1 MNKDNLLDIINAN
14 SCLREYCFV
23 DDIGKISSYSHLDII
38 DQNLHRLVG
47 ILHDGNISIPFNFI
61 KGFKITS
68 DRLKSTKNFPSSV
81 GSLII
86 EGCQHLENVDLS
98 NTNITDIFND
108 KFAINLSNLIT
119 ISSNRSLKS
128 ISSNVSGNDNCKIKL
143 QICFNTEL
151 EHVHIKN
158 IIESFLIKHSNKI
171 KSFNNFDFEI
181 APKICLFGENL
192 NIDSYDGIEKINNE
206 IIYIVADKI
215 KDFKGVENA
224 TTLELQ
230 TNSISTPKNI
240 LHFMLLTIPS
250 IKFDNMLFSTP
261 KNIIC
266 DDMLKCAKFVKI
278 LSKMPNVSNR
288 SEYMMDALMHMLD
301 VADTQESQIL
311 Y

>member
-23 DDIGKISSYSHLDII
+23 DDIGKISSYSLLHII
-38 DQNLHRLVG
+38 DENFHRLVG
-47 ILHDGNISIPFNFI
+47 VLYDGNISIPFNLI
-61 KGFKITS
+61 KSFKITS
-68 DRLKSTKNFPSSV
+68 DRLKRTQNFPSFV
-81 GSLII
+81 GNLSI
-86 EGCQHLENVDLS
+86 EACKYLENIDLS
-98 NTNITDIFND
+98 NTNITNIFND
-108 KFAINLSNLIT
+108 GFTNNLSNLVT
-119 ISSNRSLKS
+119 ISNNNSLKS
-128 ISSNVSGNDNCKIKL
+128 IRNVCGNDTVKIKL
-143 QICFNTEL
+143 QINANIEL
-151 EHVHIKN
+151 EYVHTKN
-158 IIESFLIKHSNKI
+158 IIHNFLINHCKKI

-206 IIYIVADKI
+206 IIYMVADKI

-224 TTLELQ
+224 TTQELQ

-261 KNIIC
+261 KNII
-266 DDMLKCAKFVKI
+266 DDNMLKCTKFVNI
-278 LSKMPNVSNR
+278 LSKMPNTPNR